1 MTRKVLQSKTA
12 CSIYKDLVPIIRVRF
27 SFRIFLFLSCIKS
40 QGPSIVSMTSR
51 LISLGTKALAIGG
64 AGVGAAAWWHYQAVL
79 REESNLPTNE
89 LWSFSHL
96 QPSTADKKQCI
107 IIGGGVVGITA
118 AYKLAVKGHS
128 VVLLEPN
135 SAPGKE
141 VSTLTCVDLF

>member
-1 MTRKVLQSKTA
+1 MS
-12 CSIYKDLVPIIRVRF
+12 SRV
-27 SFRIFLFLSCIKS
+27 
-40 QGPSIVSMTSR
+40 
-51 LISLGTKALAIGG
+51 ISLGTKALAIGG
-64 AGVGAAAWWHYQAVL
+64 AGVGATAWWHYQAVL

-89 LWSFSHL
+89 LWSFCHL

-141 VSTLTCVDLF
+141 VSTLTCVDLFRGILLIVAHVRFLPHIPSVPHALLAECNDPIQQ

>member
-1 MTRKVLQSKTA
+1 
-12 CSIYKDLVPIIRVRF
+12 
-27 SFRIFLFLSCIKS
+27 
-40 QGPSIVSMTSR
+40 MTSR

-64 AGVGAAAWWHYQAVL
+64 AGVGATAWWHYQAVL

-141 VSTLTCVDLF
+141 VSTLTRVDLFRGILLIVAHVRFLPHIPSVPHALLAECNDPIHQ